1 MADNK
6 ELKELAQQLRHPSG
20 EAGLKIAAMMHETNN
35 NMTLHSV
42 NHLGI
47 SDKDKVLELGHGNCE
62 HLRQLAAVNGT
73 IVYYGLERSALM
85 YNEAKSINKDLIEQK
100 QAFFY
105 LYDGQEF
112 PFPTAYFDKIFT
124 VNTIYFWDNPQQV
137 LAELYRVLKPN
148 GSLNITFAQKEFM
161 KQLPFT
167 PYGFT
172 LYDNEKISRLI
183 SASQFK
189 IIAFENQTE
198 KIKNKTGELVNRI
211 FTTVII
217 EKG

>member
-20 EAGLKIAAMMHETNN
+20 EAGLKIAAMMHETNS
-35 NMTLHSV
+35 NMTFHSV

-47 SDKDKVLELGHGNCE
+47 SDMEKVLELGHGNCE
-62 HLRQLAAVNGT
+62 HLRQLTAVNDT

-85 YNEAKSINKDLIEQK
+85 YKEAQSINKDLIELN

-112 PFPTAYFDKIFT
+112 PFHSAYFDKIFT

-137 LAELYRVLKPN
+137 LAELYRVLKPR
-148 GSLNITFAQKEFM
+148 GRLNITFAQKEFM
-161 KQLPFT
+161 EQLPFT

-172 LYDNEKISRLI
+172 LYDDNQINALI
-183 SASQFK
+183 SASLFK
-189 IIAFENQTE
+189 IIAVEHQTE
-198 KIKNKTGELVNRI
+198 KIKSKTGELVSRT
-211 FTTVII
+211 FTTVIT
-217 EKG
+217 EKE